1 MLINFGKK
9 CSKLLLAAAIVA
21 SIGAGQA
28 FGKPKSELIKEED
41 GFYYGYGTASTNAEA
56 LAIAKKDLVE
66 TALTTTLRMSNPIAD
81 RITVSEESVKDRLS
95 DIKPIYPNKKSDLNV
110 VYKISVKDWEKDC
123 KAYDEKLRKSLNPKY
138 QSIIVKGAAGEKLDT
153 AASIL
158 NELAAKGVSDLLT
171 LQAGGT
177 ELYSRKVEGVCRSI
191 LNNLVLSVETKNG
204 LAGPSTVFTVKAAD
218 KTGAAVANLNLKAK
232 WEVAALPI
240 TLTSEEVEE
249 VVSFVKTGADGTA
262 VVPYPVAEEYLGKT
276 VCLTVSTS
284 VATGDNVTKEMRK
297 IDAESSVEGHFAY
310 FENLDLAFASVAVEA
325 GEYKTGAVAAD
336 KRAGS
341 KEAERTVTLAAY
353 SIDLNPVTNAQFAA
367 YLYLTDSDKYPEYFD
382 NYDYNQDNQP
392 VVGVSAA
399 DAEAYAAWL
408 SEQTGAKYRL
418 PTDDEWE
425 VAARAGVECIFP
437 WGNET
442 PAKTKSANFKGNGQ
456 YKTPSPVGAFMSG
469 ANSWGLVD
477 MAGNVWEWTSTARDA
492 EEGFRTVKGGSW
504 MDGPMD
510 LRISN
515 FKNIDAEVGTPD
527 VGFRLVKEM
536 NDEIK

>member
-1 MLINFGKK
+1 MLINFVKK
-9 CSKLLLAAAIVA
+9 SSKLLLACAVVA

-56 LAIAKKDLVE
+56 LAIAKKDLIE
-66 TALTTTLRMSNPIAD
+66 SALTSTLRILNPIAD
-81 RITVSEESVKDRLS
+81 RVTVSDESAKERLS
-95 DIKPIYPNKKSDLNV
+95 DIKPIYPNKKSDLKV
-110 VYKISVKDWEKDC
+110 VYKVSVKEWEKDC

-138 QSIIVKGAAGEKLDT
+138 QSIIVKGAAGEKLET
-153 AASIL
+153 AAAIL
-158 NELAAKGVSDLLT
+158 NELAEKGVYDLLT
-171 LQAGGT
+171 LQAGAT
-177 ELYSRKVEGVCRSI
+177 ELYSKKVEGVCRSI
-191 LNNLVLSVETKNG
+191 LNNLVITVETKNCI
-204 LAGPSTVFTVKAAD
+204 AGPSTVFAVKAAD
-218 KTGAAVANLNLKAK
+218 KTGAAVPNLTLKAK

-240 TLTSEEVEE
+240 TTSSEEVEE
-249 VVSFVKTGADGTA
+249 VISFVKTGADGKA
-262 VVPYPVAEEYLGKT
+262 EVSYPVAEEYLGKT
-276 VCLTVSTS
+276 VCLTVSTAIS
-284 VATGDNVTKEMRK
+284 SGEHVTKEMRK
-297 IDAESSVEGHFAY
+297 IDAESAVEGHYAY
-310 FENLDLAFASVAVEA
+310 FDNLETAFASVAVEA
-325 GEYKTGAVAAD
+325 GEYKTGAVSSD

-341 KEAERTVTLAAY
+341 KEAERTVTLSAY

-367 YLYLTDSDKYPEYFD
+367 FLYITGSESYPEYFD
-382 NYDYNQDNQP
+382 NSDYNQDNQP
-392 VVGVSAA
+392 VVGVSAK

-425 VAARAGVECIFP
+425 VAARAGVDCIFP
-437 WGNET
+437 WGNES

-456 YKTPSPVGAFMSG
+456 FKTPSPVGSFMSG

-477 MAGNVWEWTSTARDA
+477 MSGNVWEWTSTAREAD
-492 EEGFRTVKGGSW
+492 EGMRTVKGGSW

-536 NDEIK
+536 